1 MGIRNGT
8 RQAPGGGGHQ
18 ESCPAGAKVEVRNC
32 SMYFEVRDGDVLAL
46 DDISFS
52 ASEREFVSIV
62 GPSGCGKSTTLRL
75 IAGLCTPSLGEVLV
89 DGEKVTGPR
98 PGLWMMFQS
107 AVLLDWLD
115 VLNNVC
121 LPLRTAGVP
130 KGEAKERAMALL
142 RATGLERFSTA
153 FPYQLSGGMQQRVAL
168 CRSLVG
174 NPAILLMDEPFAAL
188 DTITRDQLVMELQRL
203 WLREQMA
210 VVFVTHNI
218 AEAVTLSDKVIVMSP
233 HPGRITRE
241 FKLDLT
247 RPRTREV
254 QASPEFQDYVGQIT
268 DEIESQLK
276 EETL

>member
-1 MGIRNGT
+1 MRGKHDAQPVVNGGE
-8 RQAPGGGGHQ
+8 RRRR
-18 ESCPAGAKVEVRNC
+18 PADATVEVRDA
-32 SMYFEVRDGDVLAL
+32 SMRFDTRSGEVLAL

-52 ASEREFVSIV
+52 AAENEFVSIV

-75 IAGLCTPSLGEVLV
+75 IAGLCAPSSGEVLV
-89 DGEKVTGPR
+89 NGEKVTGPPR
-98 PGLWMMFQS
+98 GLWMMFQS

-121 LPLRTAGVP
+121 LPLRTAGVA
-130 KGEAKERAMALL
+130 KNEAQERGMALL
-142 RATGLERFSTA
+142 RATGLERFSKA

-188 DTITRDQLVMELQRL
+188 DTITRNQLVMELQRL
-203 WLREQMA
+203 WLRDRMT

-218 AEAVTLSDKVIVMSP
+218 TEAVALSDKVIVMSP
-233 HPGRITRE
+233 HPGRITRQL
-241 FKLDLT
+241 KLDLA
-247 RPRTREV
+247 RPRTRDV
-254 QASPEFQDYVGQIT
+254 QASAEFQDYVSDIT

-276 EETL
+276 EEIL